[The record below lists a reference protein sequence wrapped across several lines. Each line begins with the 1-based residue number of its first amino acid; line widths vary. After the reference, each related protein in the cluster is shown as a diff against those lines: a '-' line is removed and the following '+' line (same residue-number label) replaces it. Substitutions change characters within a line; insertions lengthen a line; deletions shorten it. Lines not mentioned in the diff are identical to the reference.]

1 MTNSVEMLGH
11 DFRSRRRTLG
21 AKERARRKEKMK
33 SSSFCLLSSSQR
45 LCMMNLRLSVLPC
58 LCSGSH
64 TQRSHRVTR
73 RKELKQR
80 IIIKKPKYMRKRV
93 KKLRRVGAGPAN
105 IFSGKALGIPPTERL
120 SLRGR
125 WQKQLEKALA
135 VFLSLFLEV
144 SELEI
149 EAELACMATLFLAE
163 AV

>member
-64 TQRSHRVTR
+64 TQRSNRVTR

-105 IFSGKALGIPPTERL
+105 IFSGKPLGIPPTERL
-120 SLRGR
+120 SLQG
-125 WQKQLEKALA
+125 K
-135 VFLSLFLEV
+135 
-144 SELEI
+144 
-149 EAELACMATLFLAE
+149 MAE
-163 AV
+163 ASGKSSCCFLVSLSGSVGVRD